1 MATGLERPTA
11 QPMKPSKSGADVAGE
26 LGLWLWVIVAF
37 AGYGYQFIDLIPDIL
52 RVLGLDI

>member
-1 MATGLERPTA
+1 
-11 QPMKPSKSGADVAGE
+11 
-26 LGLWLWVIVAF
+26 VAF